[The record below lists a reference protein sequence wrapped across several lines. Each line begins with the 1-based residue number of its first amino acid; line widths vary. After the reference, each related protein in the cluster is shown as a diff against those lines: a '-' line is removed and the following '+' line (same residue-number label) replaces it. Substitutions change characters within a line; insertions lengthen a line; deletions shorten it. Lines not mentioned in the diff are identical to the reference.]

1 MPSSRASSP
10 IRKARKKSGR
20 IRFAARWLRRRWA
33 TTSTWVRVL
42 VIATAILISLPLV
55 NLVVQVIRKPT
66 ELWFVA
72 DGTLAKQPAETW
84 RHYGASFRTFS
95 TDSISPELLA
105 ALTQTESTG
114 NPVVRT
120 YWRWRWSWNPAA
132 WYKPASSAVGLLQ
145 MTDPAFAEASRFCI
159 RDHRVISD
167 CWFTSLYFRTL
178 PSHAIELASIYLDR
192 QVAGVMATAPGT
204 TASPQQRQNLA
215 ALIHLCGARP
225 ARAFVRRGF
234 RPLPGERCGDHLVA
248 LYLGKVNAMAQQF
261 ARLAK
266 AGD

>member
-1 MPSSRASSP
+1 
-10 IRKARKKSGR
+10 
-20 IRFAARWLRRRWA
+20 
-33 TTSTWVRVL
+33 
-42 VIATAILISLPLV
+42 
-55 NLVVQVIRKPT
+55 VV
-66 ELWFVA
+66 
-72 DGTLAKQPAETW
+72 
-84 RHYGASFRTFS
+84 
-95 TDSISPELLA
+95 
-105 ALTQTESTG
+105 
-114 NPVVRT
+114 
-120 YWRWRWSWNPAA
+120 
-132 WYKPASSAVGLLQ
+132 
-145 MTDPAFAEASRFCI
+145 
-159 RDHRVISD
+159 SD
-167 CWFTSLYFRTL
+167 CWFTSLYFRTW

-204 TASPQQRQNLA
+204 TASPQQRQDLA

>member
-95 TDSISPELLA
+95 TDRISPELLA

-192 QVAGVMATAPGT
+192 QVAGVMATTPGT
-204 TASPQQRQNLA
+204 TASPQQRQDLA